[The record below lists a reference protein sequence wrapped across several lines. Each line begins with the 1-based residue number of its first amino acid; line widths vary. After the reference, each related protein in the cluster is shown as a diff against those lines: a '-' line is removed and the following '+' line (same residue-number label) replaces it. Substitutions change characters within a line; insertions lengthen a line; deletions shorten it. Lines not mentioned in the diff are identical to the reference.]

1 MRRNVSTEAD
11 PVSSEGKHLYCFF
24 YTFSRQVFSF
34 WCVCC
39 CFRAGQGAGFLCG
52 RDQLH
57 QSGEPQFPDSTE
69 LHAPKEMG
77 AQGR

>member
-1 MRRNVSTEAD
+1 MFLLSHKV
-11 PVSSEGKHLYCFF
+11 FF
-24 YTFSRQVFSF
+24 L
-34 WCVCC
+34 WCLLPFC
-39 CFRAGQGAGFLCG
+39 RAGQGARFLCG
-52 RDQLH
+52 RNQLH